1 MMLRLLGN
9 TEKNWGEKALKNFED
24 VLLDHAHCEKKAAST
39 AISFLFRYPE
49 YPQFMKPLSELAR
62 EELRHFEQV
71 LQRLEERGWTFKRQ
85 VPSEYAKRLVKHA
98 RNHEPHKMLDLL
110 ICSSLIEARSCER
123 MKILSEVFVNEDPSI
138 AQFYRGLLACEARH
152 HESYLDLAA
161 TIFSRQ
167 EIEERVKE
175 LAVVEYQIIQEDSEH
190 IRMHS

>member
-1 MMLRLLGN
+1 MLRLVGN
-9 TEKNWGEKALKNFED
+9 TRETWRQEAFDKLDE

-71 LQRLEERGWTFKRQ
+71 LQKLEERDWVFQRQ
-85 VPSEYAKRLVKHA
+85 VPSEYAKKLVKNA

-110 ICSSLIEARSCER
+110 ICASLIEARSCER
-123 MKILSEVFVNEDPSI
+123 MKILSEVLLEKDPSL

-152 HESYLDLAA
+152 HEIYLDLAE
-161 TIFSRQ
+161 TIFPRA
-167 EIEERVKE
+167 EIESRIQE
-175 LAVVEYQIIQEDSEH
+175 LALIEQQIIDEASAH
-190 IRMHS
+190 VRMHS